1 MALPYFFEPSVA
13 FTSTHFQLSE
23 ETSKHCIQVL
33 RMKAGELLELT
44 NGKGGLYTASI
55 AQEDKRHC
63 TVVLEKETIIPAPE
77 KQISIAISLL
87 KNASRFEW
95 FLEKATE
102 IGVTEIIPLICSR
115 TEHSRFRF
123 DRMQQILVAAM
134 LQSQQSWLPVLHE
147 PVKLSSC
154 IAAANQTQ
162 KLIAHCQENQKTS
175 LADIKTKNN
184 TLLLIGPEGDFTSQE
199 ITLALDKGF
208 EPVSLGNTR
217 LRTETAGIVGATL
230 LAIS

>member
-33 RMKAGELLELT
+33 RMKSGEALELT

-63 TVVLEKETIIPAPE
+63 TVVIEKETLTPAPE

-102 IGVTEIIPLICSR
+102 IGVSEIIPLICTR

-147 PVKLSSC
+147 PVKIASC
-154 IAAANQTQ
+154 ITDAPQTQ
-162 KLIAHCQENQKTS
+162 KLIAHCEENQKTS
-175 LADIKTKNN
+175 LAGIETANN
-184 TLLLIGPEGDFTSQE
+184 SLLLIGPEGDFTPQE

-230 LAIS
+230 LSIK

>member
-23 ETSKHCIQVL
+23 ETSRHCIQVL
-33 RMKAGELLELT
+33 RMKSGEPLELT

-63 TVVLEKETIIPAPE
+63 TVVIEKETIVPAPQ

-102 IGVTEIIPLICSR
+102 IGITEIIPLICAR
-115 TEHSRFRF
+115 TEHTRFRF

-134 LQSQQSWLPVLHE
+134 LQSQQSWLPTLHE
-147 PVKLSSC
+147 PVKIGTL
-154 IAAANQTQ
+154 IHNATQTQ
-162 KLIAHCQENQKTS
+162 KLIAHCEENKKTS
-175 LADIKTKNN
+175 LAGIKTENN
-184 TLLLIGPEGDFTSQE
+184 SLLLIGPEGDFTPQE
-199 ITLALDKGF
+199 ITMALDKGF

-230 LAIS
+230 LAIP